1 MVFEGA
7 KVHITL
13 GGKRS
18 VREVFNLSTLGNEV
32 MIPEIGLDTRVFLE
46 TNVFGMS
53 EHLESDANELLGNA
67 PVEAYT
73 GLEIPVPDQ
82 DTNDIN
88 SYQIQMLQTTGKK
101 YWRGKGTRRDSM
113 WVHLRR
119 MEIPTTSITQQIFS
133 YKGRILVF

>member
-1 MVFEGA
+1 
-7 KVHITL
+7 
-13 GGKRS
+13 
-18 VREVFNLSTLGNEV
+18 
-32 MIPEIGLDTRVFLE
+32 
-46 TNVFGMS
+46 MS
-53 EHLESDANELLGNA
+53 EHLESDANELLVNA

-73 GLEIPVPDQ
+73 GLEVPVPDQ

-88 SYQIQMLQTTGKK
+88 SYQVQMLQTTGKK

>member
-1 MVFEGA
+1 MQDESFHLRLKDVLSCPKRKTAQLIVFEGA

-18 VREVFNLSTLGNEV
+18 VREVFNLNTLGNEV
-32 MIPEIGLDTRVFLE
+32 MIPEIGLDTRVFLG

-67 PVEAYT
+67 PMEAYT
-73 GLEIPVPDQ
+73 GLEVPIPDQ

-88 SYQIQMLQTTGKK
+88 
-101 YWRGKGTRRDSM
+101 
-113 WVHLRR
+113 
-119 MEIPTTSITQQIFS
+119 
-133 YKGRILVF
+133 